1 MFGANKASHEAGI
14 KQFWYAVAAVGGA
27 VIGAVGSNM
36 AANTQAD
43 AAGKA
48 SQAQLDMYNQ
58 TQKNLDPY
66 MKAGEGALSQMVQG
80 TQPGGALMPQSYT
93 PYDMN
98 TFMNSPEYKLM
109 MQQQET
115 GLNASQ
121 NASSLAG
128 GANSNNMKS
137 LINWTQGNTAG
148 AYGSGLNDYIQ
159 QFMTGNQASAQQ
171 YNTLSGMVGTGE
183 NAAAHLGGF
192 ATQVGG
198 QIGGNIIG
206 AGNANAAG
214 IIGGTNAITG
224 GMNQGYQAYLQSQY
238 MNQNQNINPNLLT
251 SSGVNPNTG
260 NVANTGG
267 Y

>member
-1 MFGANKASHEAGI
+1 MS
-14 KQFWYAVAAVGGA
+14 AVYVGAAVGGA
-27 VIGAVGSNM
+27 VVGGLFSNH
-36 AANTQAD
+36 AANTQAGAAAD
-43 AAGKA
+43 A
-48 SQAQLDMYNQ
+48 SNAQLNMFGQ

-66 MKAGEGALSQMVQG
+66 MKAGEGAVSQLVQG

-109 MQQQET
+109 MQQQEA

-121 NASSLAG
+121 NASSLTG

-137 LINWTQGNTAG
+137 LINWTQGNTMG

-159 QFMTGNQASAQQ
+159 QFMTGNQAKAQQ
-171 YNTLSGMVGTGE
+171 YNTLSGVASSGQ
-183 NAAAHLGGF
+183 NAAAGMGGF

-206 AGNANAAG
+206 AGNAQAAG
-214 IIGGTNAITG
+214 TVGVGNAITG
-224 GMNQGYQAYLQSQY
+224 SANQGYQAWLQQQY
-238 MNQNQNINPNLLT
+238 MSQNNPNAMN
-251 SSGVNPNTG
+251 VNSTDPANSM
-260 NVANTGG
+260 NVVP
-267 Y
+267 